1 MSRQL
6 YCRNC
11 GKKIEN
17 ENALFCVGCGKRL
30 DPPDEP
36 TTDDKADVLKEQKAD
51 EDTVVPKE
59 EKTEDKP
66 VVTEEE
72 KTAEITATQEKAVET
87 ETVDKPAGDEKRPVS
102 VLKVAAIVFAVLL
115 LVSGIVCAALGLF
128 KKNVNEPVV
137 VTENDP
143 DDDEADVTPEVTE
156 PVTVV
161 ETPTPEAAAVT
172 EEVKPEITPTPIVVY
187 SDIPGSDVKDPEGIH
202 TYKIVIDD
210 VTWKE
215 ALFEASM
222 FEGGYLL
229 HINTKEEFDYVTD
242 FIEKSGYGKSI
253 FWIGARRE
261 EDPAIYKWADQ
272 TGNLVGNSIN
282 DLDYWL
288 DKEPTFYDKETGTF
302 EQYVDMFYSKSEK
315 KWVLNDVQN
324 DVLELIPGYTG
335 KMGYIVEIEE

>member
-30 DPPDEP
+30 DPPEDN
-36 TTDDKADVLKEQKAD
+36 KADDNVKVSEEPKAAEEAAKEP
-51 EDTVVPKE
+51 ETVKETIKE
-59 EKTEDKP
+59 ETANKPSNEEKKP
-66 VVTEEE
+66 VS
-72 KTAEITATQEKAVET
+72 I
-87 ETVDKPAGDEKRPVS
+87 
-102 VLKVAAIVFAVLL
+102 LKVAGIVFASLL
-115 LVSGIVCAALGLF
+115 ILLGIAVAAFSLF
-128 KKNVNEPVV
+128 KKDSNEPVV
-137 VTENDP
+137 VSDDTDD
-143 DDDEADVTPEVTE
+143 DDDEVDVTPSVTNQ
-156 PVTVV
+156 VAVV
-161 ETPTPEAAAVT
+161 ETPTPEVATVT

-187 SDIPGSDVKDPEGIH
+187 SDTPGSDVKDPEGIH

-222 FEGGYLL
+222 FDGGYLL

-272 TGNLVGNSIN
+272 NGNLVGNSIN
-282 DLDYWL
+282 DLEYWL

-302 EQYVDMFYSKSEK
+302 EQYVDMFYSSSAK

>member
-1 MSRQL
+1 MGKQL

-11 GKKIEN
+11 GKKIET

-30 DPPDEP
+30 DPPEEN
-36 TTDDKADVLKEQKAD
+36 KADEEVKAPEEQKAV
-51 EDTVVPKE
+51 EEPKTVEEPKPVEEEKSVEEPKTADRTVKE
-59 EKTEDKP
+59 EK
-66 VVTEEE
+66 VN
-72 KTAEITATQEKAVET
+72 KTAEGESK
-87 ETVDKPAGDEKRPVS
+87 PVS
-102 VLKVAAIVFAVLL
+102 ILKVAGIVFAVLL
-115 LVSGIVCAALGLF
+115 LVSGIVFAAFSLF
-128 KKNVNEPVV
+128 KKDGNEPVV
-137 VTENDP
+137 VNQNDT
-143 DDDEADVTPEVTE
+143 DDDNDGDETDITPEVTE
-156 PVTVV
+156 AVTVV
-161 ETPTPEAAAVT
+161 ETPTPEVVVT

-187 SDIPGSDVKDPEGIH
+187 SDTPGSDVKDPEGIH

-210 VTWKE
+210 VTWQE

-261 EDPAIYKWADQ
+261 EDPAVYKWADQ
-272 TGNLVGNSIN
+272 NGNLVGGSIN
-282 DLDYWL
+282 DLEYWL

-302 EQYVDMFYSKSEK
+302 ELYVDMFYSSSAK